1 MWVRVEEEQ
10 RQADR
15 RFRVDRTIR
24 SYQVEDL
31 FFESDFG
38 LVSVSSFGIAFLRL
52 FVKRLFEEKLQM

>member
-24 SYQVEDL
+24 SYRVEDL